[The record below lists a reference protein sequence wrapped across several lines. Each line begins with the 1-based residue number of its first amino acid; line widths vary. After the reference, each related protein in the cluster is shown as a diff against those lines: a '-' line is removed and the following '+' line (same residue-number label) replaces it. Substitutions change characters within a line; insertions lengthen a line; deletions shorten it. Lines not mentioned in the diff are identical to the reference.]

1 MPTPYPIR
9 RSLPTP
15 VSVTMPAR
23 LVDGISRPQIPSMC
37 CVEVCWRNTAGSI
50 RSTRRPI
57 TVDRVQRPSIVV
69 DNPRR
74 SIRAWQDQIRD
85 PSLTI
90 LLVLE
95 LCTIFVAAPLAAKG
109 LPMARTV
116 ANTLVLAV
124 LVIVVMLSRKWGA
137 IVVILLGLAATV
149 TSFLPTGEW
158 SPVSDTMAR
167 HGGEILTFSALIWVV
182 AHAVYAPGR
191 ITFHRLQGAIV
202 LYLSLALIFAA
213 AYGLIWELIPGA
225 FVNIAV
231 PTGDPQEVAI
241 MLYFSLSTLTTTGYG
256 DIVPIDPF
264 ARSFANLES
273 VIGPIFLAITVA
285 RLVSME
291 LADRRR

>member
-1 MPTPYPIR
+1 
-9 RSLPTP
+9 
-15 VSVTMPAR
+15 
-23 LVDGISRPQIPSMC
+23 
-37 CVEVCWRNTAGSI
+37 
-50 RSTRRPI
+50 
-57 TVDRVQRPSIVV
+57 
-69 DNPRR
+69 
-74 SIRAWQDQIRD
+74 
-85 PSLTI
+85 
-90 LLVLE
+90 
-95 LCTIFVAAPLAAKG
+95 
-109 LPMARTV
+109 MARMV
-116 ANTLVLAV
+116 ADTLVLAV

-149 TSFLPTGEW
+149 ASFLPTGEW

-167 HGGEILTFSALIWVV
+167 HGGEVLTFSALIWVV

-213 AYGLIWELIPGA
+213 TYGLIWDLIPGA
-225 FVNIAV
+225 FANIAV